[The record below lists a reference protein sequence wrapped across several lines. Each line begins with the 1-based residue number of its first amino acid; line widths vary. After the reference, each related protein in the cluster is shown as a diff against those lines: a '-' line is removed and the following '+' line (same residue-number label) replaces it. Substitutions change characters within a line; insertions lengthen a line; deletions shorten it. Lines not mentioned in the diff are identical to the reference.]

1 MRATGV
7 RKGKGN
13 GADADTVSVQSQQT
27 TLSYRVAVISSN
39 MSSMRAVLSS
49 QVVLITVFVI
59 SVHCAE
65 LIDKEILGVK
75 QTLDNSDDK
84 NVTFLDATVKN
95 GKNSSSL
102 VVGDRN
108 SMSGSSIVVQPETE
122 EDLVSEMEELFKAM
136 QLLGLDFDRN
146 ATDNSVSARM
156 KMSDFMFNP
165 VMLVPQL
172 ITWGFAPI
180 ILANLKMF
188 VMQALMLNNMALN
201 AAIFMTL
208 RNIVFGPRPGPVVK
222 YSNHG
227 YHQHPPVHHHHHRRR
242 S

>member
-1 MRATGV
+1 
-7 RKGKGN
+7 
-13 GADADTVSVQSQQT
+13 
-27 TLSYRVAVISSN
+27 
-39 MSSMRAVLSS
+39 MSSIRAVLSS
-49 QVVLITVFVI
+49 QVLITVFVI

-65 LIDKEILGVK
+65 LIDKEILVVK
-75 QTLDNSDDK
+75 QTLDSSDDK
-84 NVTFLDATVKN
+84 NITFLDATTVKH
-95 GKNSSSL
+95 GKNSSHV

-108 SMSGSSIVVQPETE
+108 SISGSAHVHPETE

-156 KMSDFMFNP
+156 KMSDFMMNP

-222 YSNHG
+222 YANHG
-227 YHQHPPVHHHHHRRR
+227 YHHHSPVHHHHRRR

>member
-1 MRATGV
+1 
-7 RKGKGN
+7 
-13 GADADTVSVQSQQT
+13 
-27 TLSYRVAVISSN
+27 
-39 MSSMRAVLSS
+39 MSSIRAVLSS
-49 QVVLITVFVI
+49 QVLITVFVI

-65 LIDKEILGVK
+65 LIDKEILVVK
-75 QTLDNSDDK
+75 QTLDSSDDK
-84 NVTFLDATVKN
+84 NITFLDATTVEH
-95 GKNSSSL
+95 GKNSSH
-102 VVGDRN
+102 VVVVDRN
-108 SMSGSSIVVQPETE
+108 SISGSSHVHPETE

-156 KMSDFMFNP
+156 KMSDFMMNP

-222 YSNHG
+222 YANHG
-227 YHQHPPVHHHHHRRR
+227 YHHHSPVHHHHRRR

>member
-1 MRATGV
+1 
-7 RKGKGN
+7 
-13 GADADTVSVQSQQT
+13 
-27 TLSYRVAVISSN
+27 
-39 MSSMRAVLSS
+39 MSSISS
-49 QVVLITVFVI
+49 QVGLVLIISVFVI

-75 QTLDNSDDK
+75 QTLDNSDDR
-84 NVTFLDATVKN
+84 NVTFLDAAVKN
-95 GKNSSSL
+95 GKNSTHL

-108 SMSGSSIVVQPETE
+108 SISGSAHVQPETE

-156 KMSDFMFNP
+156 KMSDFMMNP

-222 YSNHG
+222 YANHG
-227 YHQHPPVHHHHHRRR
+227 YHHHSPVHHHHRRR

>member
-1 MRATGV
+1 
-7 RKGKGN
+7 
-13 GADADTVSVQSQQT
+13 
-27 TLSYRVAVISSN
+27 
-39 MSSMRAVLSS
+39 MSSIRAVLSS
-49 QVVLITVFVI
+49 QVLITVFVI

-65 LIDKEILGVK
+65 LIDKETLVVK
-75 QTLDNSDDK
+75 QTLDSSDDK
-84 NVTFLDATVKN
+84 NVTFLDATTVKH
-95 GKNSSSL
+95 GKNSSHV

-108 SMSGSSIVVQPETE
+108 SISGSAHVHPETE

-156 KMSDFMFNP
+156 KMSDFMP

-222 YSNHG
+222 YANHG
-227 YHQHPPVHHHHHRRR
+227 YHHSPVHDHHRRR

>member
-1 MRATGV
+1 
-7 RKGKGN
+7 
-13 GADADTVSVQSQQT
+13 
-27 TLSYRVAVISSN
+27 
-39 MSSMRAVLSS
+39 MSSIRAVLSS
-49 QVVLITVFVI
+49 QVLITVFVI
-59 SVHCAE
+59 SVNCAE
-65 LIDKEILGVK
+65 LIDKEILVVK
-75 QTLDNSDDK
+75 QTLDSSDDK
-84 NVTFLDATVKN
+84 NITFLDATTVEH
-95 GKNSSSL
+95 GKNSSHV

-108 SMSGSSIVVQPETE
+108 SISGSSHVHPETE

-156 KMSDFMFNP
+156 KMSDFMMNP

-222 YSNHG
+222 YANHG
-227 YHQHPPVHHHHHRRR
+227 YHHHSPAHHHHRRR